1 MTVTILGAGFM
12 GAAATYPLSA
22 RGHRVRLWGTW
33 LDDALISAVR
43 DRMPHPRL
51 GTELPQEVA
60 FFDSGE
66 LEAALHGANAC
77 FLAVTSE
84 GFLPILNTLL
94 EHLPAPLP
102 LFSLT
107 KGLVSVNG
115 ATRRL
120 SDMGREMFR
129 SRFPGVTPVWSAVG
143 GPVKAAELAREVPT
157 ASVYGCAETEVA
169 GTGATGMI
177 KSFETEYYR
186 LSVTDDVA
194 GVELCAAYKNAYAV
208 AMGVADGLYEQS
220 RGNMYHNLKS
230 LLFTQAVREIAAIVT
245 AAGGRQE
252 TVFDLA
258 GMGDLYVTAASGRNR
273 ELGYR
278 IGQGDSAAVA
288 YHEMLGAGRV
298 AEGYH
303 AVPLGA
309 QFARETGLDLE
320 QEAPLLRELEQLM
333 AGSVDAETAISGQ
346 RFGASKG

>member
-43 DRMPHPRL
+43 DGLPHPRL
-51 GTELPQEVA
+51 GTELPKQAA
-60 FFDSGE
+60 FFDPGD
-66 LEAALHGANAC
+66 LDAALHGADAC

-84 GFLPILNTLL
+84 GFLPVL
-94 EHLPAPLP
+94 EAFLQQAPSP
-102 LFSLT
+102 IPVFSFT
-107 KGLVSVNG
+107 KGLVVVDG
-115 ATRRL
+115 AARRL
-120 SDMGREMFR
+120 SDVGREMMR
-129 SRFPGVTPVWSAVG
+129 ARFPGVTPSWSAVG

-157 ASVYGCAETEVA
+157 ASVYGCAEGEAA
-169 GTGATGMI
+169 GRGDCGMI

-208 AMGVADGLYEQS
+208 AMGIADGLYEQS

-230 LLFTQAVREIAAIVT
+230 LLFTQAVREIASIVT
-245 AAGGRQE
+245 VAGGQQE

-258 GMGDLYVTAASGRNR
+258 GVGDLYVTAASGRNR

-278 IGQGDSAAVA
+278 VGQGDSAAAA
-288 YHEMLGAGRV
+288 YQEMFAAGRV

-303 AVPLGA
+303 AVSLGA
-309 QFARETGLDLE
+309 KFARETGLNLE
-320 QEAPLLRELEQLM
+320 QDAPLLLELEKLV
-333 AGSVDAETAISGQ
+333 AGSVDAQTAISGR